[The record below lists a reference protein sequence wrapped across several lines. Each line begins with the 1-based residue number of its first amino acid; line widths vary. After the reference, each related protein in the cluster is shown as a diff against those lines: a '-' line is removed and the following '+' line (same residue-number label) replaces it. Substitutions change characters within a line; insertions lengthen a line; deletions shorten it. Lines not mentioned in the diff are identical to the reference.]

1 MQTVL
6 GRVALLCGL
15 ALFAVS
21 GCGEEAGG
29 ASGANAGET
38 SGAGPEIAV
47 EGEFRMIVYDDFESG
62 ASWTEL
68 RVELEDGE
76 IAYRLEGLDPDH
88 LPEGL
93 TPGATIRVTG
103 RAVAP
108 EVIEVDTRPHP
119 DFPMVRGIEVLTP
132 TIRSVSASGERSTL
146 VIVANFTDATVSC
159 TSASLAD
166 EMFGALDS
174 VDGLYR
180 ETSLGKVGF
189 TGAVVGPYTIS
200 ASSTSTCDGM
210 GWGSKAEKAAK
221 QAGIKTNNYDHIVT
235 VLPSRNTCGYVGIA
249 NVYGP
254 RSAILNCVY
263 TDAFAHELGHNL
275 GLRHAGTVGNEYADR
290 SDFMG
295 YATLM
300 LRQVNA
306 PHKVEMGWITPSQ
319 VIDVTASGVFDLAPL
334 ELDPTSAGGRP
345 QVLRI
350 PKRDTNENWFLSYR
364 QPIGYDVS
372 LNSAYTQGAS
382 LHHHSGSGPT
392 TLWGM
397 FSDGHVWHDN
407 VNLIVVTQ
415 LAHDA
420 DGVTVQVDLV
430 PDTQPPSDPQN
441 LKAASKKAPRNT
453 LVASLSWT
461 RSTDNVGVV
470 EYDVSRDGTIIGST
484 TSPSFSDEN
493 VSKNVTYTY
502 AVCARDAAGNVSGW
516 SAGST
521 VTIK

>member
-1 MQTVL
+1 MKNLFGTAVL
-6 GRVALLCGL
+6 ACAVSLV
-15 ALFAVS
+15 VS
-21 GCGEEAGG
+21 GCGEGFVADP
-29 ASGANAGET
+29 AAGEN
-38 SGAGPEIAV
+38 GDQWEGPAVEV
-47 EGEFRMIVYDDFESG
+47 EGEFRMVVYDDFESG

-76 IAYRLEGLDPDH
+76 ISYRLEGLDPDR
-88 LPEGL
+88 LPGGL

-103 RAVAP
+103 RAVTP
-108 EVIEVDTRPHP
+108 EVIEVDTRPGP
-119 DFPMVRGIEVLTP
+119 DFPMVRGIEVLSP

-146 VIVANFTDATVSC
+146 VIVANFTDATVPC
-159 TSASLAD
+159 TNASLAD
-166 EMFGALDS
+166 DMFGAVDS

-189 TGAVVGPYTIS
+189 TGVVVGPYTIS

-221 QAGIKTNNYDHIVT
+221 QAGIKTNTYDHIVT
-235 VLPSRNTCGYVGIA
+235 VLPSRNTCGYVGVA

-275 GLRHAGTVGNEYADR
+275 GLRHAGTVGNEYGDR

-306 PHKVEMGWITPSQ
+306 PHKVEMGWIAPSQ

-334 ELDPTSAGGRP
+334 ELDQTSAGGRP

-372 LNSAYTQGAS
+372 LNSTYTQGAS

-397 FSDGHVWHDN
+397 FSDGRVWNDF
-407 VNLIVVTQ
+407 VNSIMVTQ

-461 RSTDNVGVV
+461 QSTDNVGVV
-470 EYDVSRDGTIIGST
+470 GYDVSRDGTIIGNS

-493 VSKNVTYTY
+493 VSKNATYTY
-502 AVCARDAAGNVSGW
+502 AVRARDAAGNASGW
-516 SAGST
+516 STGST